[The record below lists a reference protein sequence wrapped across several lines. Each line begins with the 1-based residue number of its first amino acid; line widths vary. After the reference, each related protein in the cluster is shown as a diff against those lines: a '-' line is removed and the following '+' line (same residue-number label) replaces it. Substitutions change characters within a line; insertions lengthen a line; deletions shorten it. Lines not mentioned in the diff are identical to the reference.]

1 MVLSLVTAAPL
12 SGWPYQISDSL
23 SVASDRMFHQGSRA
37 KWSAG
42 YPEKG
47 LVLAWEMLKTG
58 TTCHSSLTAW
68 ECQAQTCSELW
79 GQQLWMVPRLASPS
93 LSCPIYRMGRRRP
106 GVPPAVE
113 GVENRRHPSVHHSPC
128 PYSQPREL
136 REKSGNGMG
145 SG

>member
-12 SGWPYQISDSL
+12 SGWPYPISDSL

-37 KWSAG
+37 EWSAS

-79 GQQLWMVPRLASPS
+79 GQQLWMVPRLASLS
-93 LSCPIYRMGRRRP
+93 LSCPSTEW
-106 GVPPAVE
+106 AE
-113 GVENRRHPSVHHSPC
+113 GSQGC
-128 PYSQPREL
+128 PQQ
-136 REKSGNGMG
+136 
-145 SG
+145 